1 MSDFHI
7 INLSF
12 KSDFILMNFCYQG
25 KRDDMPIK
33 NPEIFF
39 PSIDFNSIS
48 LTGMIIFVKNG
59 LKVTEGCC
67 NLGQTIVLVLF
78 DLQAQ

>member
-1 MSDFHI
+1 
-7 INLSF
+7 
-12 KSDFILMNFCYQG
+12 
-25 KRDDMPIK
+25 MPIK
-33 NPEIFF
+33 NPEIFS